1 MNFPPESPFNK
12 IIWNNGKMDTKSKTQ
27 TLMVDLTLYI
37 LGKYTKDIEILKK
50 NLIDVTKND
59 NINLPTMLIK

>member
-1 MNFPPESPFNK
+1 
-12 IIWNNGKMDTKSKTQ
+12 MDTKSKTQ